1 MAGKPK
7 KRADIALLN
16 ATGEESIFNQIA
28 SGASLRDLCAA
39 HNVSM
44 GSLHS
49 WLTSPERAERYSRAR
64 VERASS
70 HAARIEQLADDVEA
84 GTVPPDVARVSIDA
98 RKWIASRLDPKSYGD
113 AKGAS
118 VNITFNDL
126 HIGSLKRVNTV
137 EDNQVIDILTDN
149 E

>member
-16 ATGEESIFNQIA
+16 ATGEDKIFNEIA

-44 GSLHS
+44 GSLHA
-49 WLTSPERAERYSRAR
+49 WLTAPERVERYTRAR
-64 VERASS
+64 VERASA
-70 HAARIEQLADDVEA
+70 HAAKIEQLADDVES
-84 GTVPPDVARVSIDA
+84 GTLPPDVARVSIDA
-98 RKWIASRLDPKSYGD
+98 RKWIAARLDPKSYGD
-113 AKGAS
+113 NKAPL
-118 VNITFNDL
+118 VNITLTDL
-126 HIGSLKRVNTV
+126 HVDSLRKVSQ
-137 EDNQVIDILTDN
+137 QVIDVVDKSS